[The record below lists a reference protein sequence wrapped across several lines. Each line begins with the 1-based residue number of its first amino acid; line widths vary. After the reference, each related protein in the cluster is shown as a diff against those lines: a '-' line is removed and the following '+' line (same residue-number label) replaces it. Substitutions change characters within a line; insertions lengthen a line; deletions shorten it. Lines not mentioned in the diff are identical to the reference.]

1 MHGTGH
7 LKTRSSVNFFFAG
20 WEAILRVLVVGSAM
34 YVSLVVFLRFSGSRT
49 IASMNVFDFIVTVAL
64 GAVFGRALTA
74 NSVALAEALTAFALL
89 IVLQYTV
96 AWLQTRWPR
105 FERALKNDPT
115 LLYFRGEF
123 LRDAMRDQRV
133 TENELRGAVRKENVG
148 SMDDVDALVL
158 EPDGKVSVITSVE
171 DGSALVSVVP
181 DERRTRSLSEP

>member
-1 MHGTGH
+1 MSNVT
-7 LKTRSSVNFFFAG
+7 FFFAG
-20 WEAILRVLVVGSAM
+20 WEAILRILVVGSAM
-34 YVSLVVFLRFSGSRT
+34 YVSLVVFLRLSGSRT

-148 SMDDVDALVL
+148 SMDDVEALVL
-158 EPDGKVSVITSVE
+158 ESDGKVSVITSVE

-181 DERRTRSLSEP
+181 DERTTQSLSEP